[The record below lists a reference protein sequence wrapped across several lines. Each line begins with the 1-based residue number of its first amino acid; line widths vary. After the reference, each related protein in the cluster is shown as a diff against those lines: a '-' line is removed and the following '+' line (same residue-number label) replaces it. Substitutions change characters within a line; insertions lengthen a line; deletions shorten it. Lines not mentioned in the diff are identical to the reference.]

1 MRAHCLSLAAG
12 RPTDAQGRMMPL
24 ALALAEPTGTLPK
37 LAAEQVDS
45 TRQMQQSCKPDAML
59 DGIAMAQKVRR
70 AH

>member
-1 MRAHCLSLAAG
+1 
-12 RPTDAQGRMMPL
+12 MMPL